1 LSIPVRRSRKNRERK
16 RVEISIRN
24 RQRKERLEVR
34 LMRRVV
40 ERIFAALGLQTQ
52 EVSILFASDRF
63 VRRLNKHY
71 RGIDLPTDVLAF
83 SMREGE
89 WTDIQPQ
96 VLGDVVISVETAA
109 RQAMEMGHSLDHE
122 LTILLVNG
130 IVHLLGYDHMEKGD
144 AERMQARER
153 AVLSEIGSP

>member
-1 LSIPVRRSRKNRERK
+1 
-16 RVEISIRN
+16 
-24 RQRKERLEVR
+24 
-34 LMRRVV
+34 
-40 ERIFAALGLQTQ
+40 LGLQTQ

-63 VRRLNKHY
+63 VRRLNKDY

-109 RQAMEMGHSLDHE
+109 RQAREMGHSLDHE
-122 LTILLVNG
+122 LTILLVHG

-153 AVLSEIGSP
+153 AVLSEIGSS